1 MRSALFPGAPAPFT
15 APVFLSPQDRQA
27 LRRSLRIY
35 RTALPLAAILLVPGF
50 LRRMVR
56 RGGYEAHF
64 GQRFGSFTP
73 EESTRLRAHTWTWLR
88 SISVG
93 ETLVALKL
101 AKALRAASPEI
112 RIALSVTTSTG
123 YALAEKEA
131 CDWLFVLYNPV
142 DSRRAVRKV
151 LDLLKPERL
160 VLIEGELWPN
170 LLDACLQR
178 NIPVM
183 LANARLS
190 ARSARRFAKAKA
202 WTAPFFNLLRWVG
215 IPDPEDGP
223 RWESTGIG
231 SERLVLTGSIK
242 FDQETASQP
251 AVEPLRSLLL
261 HPCIPEHAPLLV
273 AGSTHDGEEA
283 WLVSRLPI
291 LRQKHPGLRLL
302 VAPRHVERI
311 PRLLRE
317 LAPLGAKI
325 QLRSALPSGDRW
337 DVLLLD
343 TTGELRA
350 WYSLATIAFIGK
362 SLTAHGGQNPVE
374 PALAGKPVVF
384 GPHMENFESVV
395 RLLLDAGGAVQAG
408 TPEALEAVLSRL
420 LDDPERRDALGKQ
433 ALNALHVH
441 QGAARKTAQLIL
453 QSPACG

>member
-1 MRSALFPGAPAPFT
+1 
-15 APVFLSPQDRQA
+15 VFLSPQDRQA

-35 RTALPLAAILLVPGF
+35 RIGLPLAAILLVPGF

-64 GQRFGSFTP
+64 GQRFGAFTQ
-73 EESTRLRAHTWTWLR
+73 EESTRLQAHTWTWIR

-93 ETLVALKL
+93 ETLIALKL
-101 AKALRAASPEI
+101 AKALRAASPQI

-131 CDWLFVLYNPV
+131 CDWLFVFYNPI
-142 DSRRAVRKV
+142 DSRRAVQRV
-151 LDLLKPERL
+151 LDLLKPQRL
-160 VLIEGELWPN
+160 VLVEGELWPN

-178 NIPVM
+178 DIPVM

-190 ARSARRFAKAKA
+190 PRSARRFAKART
-202 WTAPFFNLLRWVG
+202 WTSPFFNLLRWVG

-223 RWESTGIG
+223 RWESIG
-231 SERLVLTGSIK
+231 VPSERLVLTGSIK
-242 FDQETASQP
+242 FDQETAGQP
-251 AVEPLRSLLL
+251 AVEPLRSLLI
-261 HPCIPEHAPLLV
+261 HPGTPENAPLLV
-273 AGSTHDGEEA
+273 AGSTHAGEEA

-291 LRQKHPGLRLL
+291 WRQKHPGLRLL
-302 VAPRHVERI
+302 IAPRHVERI
-311 PRLLRE
+311 PQLLRE

-325 QLRSALPSGDRW
+325 QLRSTLPSGDPW

-395 RLLLDAGGAVQAG
+395 RLLLQAGGAVQAG
-408 TPEALEAVLSRL
+408 TPDELETALSQL
-420 LDDPERRDALGKQ
+420 LDDPERCDALGKH
-433 ALNALHVH
+433 ALSALQVH
-441 QGAARKTAQLIL
+441 QGAARKTAELIL
-453 QSPACG
+453 QSPARG

>member
-1 MRSALFPGAPAPFT
+1 M
-15 APVFLSPQDRQA
+15 FLSPKDRQA
-27 LRRSLRIY
+27 LRRSLQIY
-35 RTALPLAAILLVPGF
+35 RIGLPLAALLLVPGF

-56 RGGYEAHF
+56 RGGYGAHF

-73 EESTRLRAHTWTWLR
+73 EEAARLRAHPWTWIR

-101 AKALRAASPEI
+101 AKALRAASPQI

-131 CDWLFVLYNPV
+131 CDWLFVFYNPV

-151 LDLLKPERL
+151 LDLLQPGRL
-160 VLIEGELWPN
+160 VLVEGELWPN

-178 NIPVM
+178 DIPVM

-190 ARSARRFAKAKA
+190 PRSARRFAKAKT

-215 IPDPEDGP
+215 IPDTEDGP
-223 RWESTGIG
+223 RWESIG
-231 SERLVLTGSIK
+231 VPGGRLALTGSIK
-242 FDQETASQP
+242 FDQEAASHP
-251 AVEPLRSLLL
+251 AVEPLRALLVQ
-261 HPCIPEHAPLLV
+261 PGMTGNAPLLV

-291 LRQKHPGLRLL
+291 WRQKHPALRLL
-302 VAPRHVERI
+302 IAPRHVERI
-311 PRLLRE
+311 PQLLRE

-325 QLRSALPSGDRW
+325 KLRSALPSGDPW

-343 TTGELRA
+343 TTGELQA
-350 WYSLATIAFIGK
+350 WYSLATLAFVGK

-374 PALAGKPVVF
+374 PALAGAPVVF
-384 GPHMENFESVV
+384 GPHMENFEAVV
-395 RLLLDAGGAVQAG
+395 RLLLQAGGAVQAG
-408 TPEALEAVLSRL
+408 TPKELETVLCEL
-420 LDDPERRDALGKQ
+420 LDDPMRRDTLGE
-433 ALNALHVH
+433 NALSALQVH
-441 QGAARKTAQLIL
+441 QGAARKTAELIL
-453 QSPACG
+453 QSPGHG